1 MANSKLYKTIISLIE
16 TAKGETAFYVNAKIS
31 LLYWNIGDVINNE
44 HPDGSRVLL
53 LQGKRKVN
61 PKYPA

>member
-16 TAKGETAFYVNAKIS
+16 TAKGETALYVNAKIS

-44 HPDGSRVLL
+44 ILQNKRANYGSEIIATLS
-53 LQGKRKVN
+53 
-61 PKYPA
+61 